1 MRERETFFTAD
12 TIVCCGIGRGRRA
25 YLLSTAGRG
34 RRVGCLLCSSTGLRV
49 CRSKPLARRSR
60 IVANSNPRMQR
71 EYTARIQSTQL
82 ALVGEAA
89 ALLPCAAAPG
99 SLASIAGRF
108 TTEGNSPTH
117 CSGHAQEAYGET
129 RMSLLDLASPKPTR
143 AVPSRNKL
151 VIHNIT
157 HYSPGTRSRLRGVVA
172 STPRAARRLPAR
184 GSAH

>member
-1 MRERETFFTAD
+1 MRERETFFTAV
-12 TIVCCGIGRGRRA
+12 TFVCCGFGRGRRA

-82 ALVGEAA
+82 ALVGETA
-89 ALLPCAAAPG
+89 ALLPSCAAASALWPR
-99 SLASIAGRF
+99 SPDASQQISTHQRIVQD
-108 TTEGNSPTH
+108 TYRRRTE
-117 CSGHAQEAYGET
+117 
-129 RMSLLDLASPKPTR
+129 KR
-143 AVPSRNKL
+143 ARPCLIWPRPSRRAQQTNDPQ
-151 VIHNIT
+151 
-157 HYSPGTRSRLRGVVA
+157 HYALLPRHAVSAASAAA
-172 STPRAARRLPAR
+172 STPRAACGLPSR